1 MEKYVSIILPVF
13 NERGSVEKI
22 LKEINTIKQDDE
34 KYEIIVVDDGSTD
47 GLEHEKIRPLVDQ
60 LLIHPY
66 NMGYGAAI
74 KTGMRHANG
83 EVIVIIDA
91 DGTYAVS
98 DIPRLIERLKHCDMV
113 VGARTGDVVK
123 IPLLR
128 QPAKFILTKL
138 ANYLAGEK
146 IPDLNSGLRAFRKRD
161 AEKFLHLLPRGFSLT
176 ATLTLAYL
184 SSDLLVEYI
193 PINYLPRVGK
203 SKIRPLYDT
212 QNILLTILRTIIYF
226 NPLKVCVPLSLILAI
241 LAILV
246 LVVSGLFT
254 SKIMDGTVAVLSLTA
269 VQVLVIGLLADLIVR
284 RSG

>member
-1 MEKYVSIILPVF
+1 MKENVSIIIPVF
-13 NERGSVEKI
+13 NERNSVNKVLADI
-22 LKEINTIKQDDE
+22 NQLKEE
-34 KYEIIVVDDGSTD
+34 ESGWEIILVDDGSTD

-60 LLIHPY
+60 LLVHPR

-98 DIPRLIERLKHCDMV
+98 DIPRLIERLKNCDMV
-113 VGARTGDVVK
+113 VGARTGEVVK

-128 QPAKFILTKL
+128 QPAKFVLTKL

-146 IPDLNSGLRAFRKRD
+146 IPDLNSGLRAFRKKD
-161 AEKFLHLLPRGFSLT
+161 AENFLHLLPRGFSLT

-212 QNILLTILRTIIYF
+212 QSILLTILRTIIYF

-241 LAILV
+241 LAIMV
-246 LVVSGLFT
+246 LVISGLFT
-254 SKIMDGTVAVLSLTA
+254 SRVMDGTVAVLSLTA

>member
-1 MEKYVSIILPVF
+1 MNKYVSIILPVF
-13 NERGSVEKI
+13 NERKSVGKI
-22 LKEINTIKQDDE
+22 LEEINKIKQENDR
-34 KYEIIVVDDGSTD
+34 YEVILVDDGSSD

-60 LLIHPY
+60 LLVHPH
-66 NMGYGAAI
+66 NIGYGAAI

-98 DIPRLIERLKHCDMV
+98 DIPRLIERLKNCDMV
-113 VGARTGDVVK
+113 VGARTGEVVK

-128 QPAKFILTKL
+128 QPAKFVLTKL

-146 IPDLNSGLRAFRKRD
+146 IPDLNSGLRAFRKKD

-212 QNILLTILRTIIYF
+212 QNILLTILRTIVYF
-226 NPLKVCVPLSLILAI
+226 NPLKVCVPLSSILVI

-246 LVVSGLFT
+246 LVISGLFT
-254 SKIMDGTVAVLSLTA
+254 PRIMDGTVAVLSLTA